1 MLRSIRT
8 RVSCFEKSM
17 AVAGLIPARRDR
29 EEVSTKDMRK
39 FLALAMIAA
48 LAATIALAVVG
59 CGKKAEESS
68 EATPPPA
75 SSMSSDSGMSGMQS
89 DSAMKAM
96 QADSA
101 AKAMKK

>member
-1 MLRSIRT
+1 
-8 RVSCFEKSM
+8 M
-17 AVAGLIPARRDR
+17 AVAGSIPARRDR

-59 CGKKAEESS
+59 CGKKAQESS

-75 SSMSSDSGMSGMQS
+75 ASSTMSSDSGMSGMQS
-89 DSAMKAM
+89 DSAMKA
-96 QADSA
+96 DSM